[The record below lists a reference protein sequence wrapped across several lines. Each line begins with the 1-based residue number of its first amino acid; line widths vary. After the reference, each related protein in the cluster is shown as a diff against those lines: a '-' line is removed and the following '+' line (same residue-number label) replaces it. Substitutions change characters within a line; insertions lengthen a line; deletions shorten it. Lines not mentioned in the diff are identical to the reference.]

1 MCERCVANSLVNLN
15 NSQAILNLAQAA
27 HTLDSIN
34 ATAEKN
40 TVLRRL
46 DSIAELP
53 RNSEGQAGEAEPTK
67 TGEAEA
73 PKVDPRRAAE
83 KLIASIAKDL
93 GISVEFV
100 HIG

>member
-1 MCERCVANSLVNLN
+1 MCDRCVADSLVNLN
-15 NSQAILNLAQAA
+15 NSQAILNLANAA
-27 HTLDSIN
+27 SVLDGIN
-34 ATAEKN
+34 AASEKN

-46 DSIAELP
+46 DAMAELP
-53 RNSEGQAGEAEPTK
+53 RQSGEAEAATAPDQ
-67 TGEAEA
+67 GEAEA